1 MPVKVGVR
9 IYRSNELIQ
18 EFSSISKAADYIK
31 ELAFTR
37 LQKKYT
43 RAYITRWIS
52 DRDKCGDF
60 SNLDLLRLKIVRSR
74 KCIYRDC
81 NIQVFEADNINFPS
95 GACFDCNVDRDCCC
109 ECGDGNLI
117 DDDEYKGYICP
128 YCDGSL

>member
-9 IYRSNELIQ
+9 IFKAHSNELIQ
-18 EFSSISKAADYIK
+18 KFSSISGAADYIK
-31 ELAFTR
+31 ELAFTK

-43 RAYITRWIS
+43 KAYIIRWIS
-52 DRDKCGDF
+52 DRNSCGMF
-60 SNLDLLRLKIVRSR
+60 SNLDLLRIKVERTE

-81 NIQVFEADNINFPS
+81 NIQVFQNDDFNSPR
-95 GACFDCNVDRDCCC
+95 GACFDCTSRGDCC

-117 DDDEYKGYICP
+117 DDNYYICP